1 MSSQVLESLASRNPN
16 GHRHWAPKGPWIHWC
31 VQPALESEQLSWSRI
46 KKENHGKVRNLC
58 FFGSLY
64 CDICQTV
71 SGHLAHN
78 TQVRAKSNIHLDEL
92 YKLFSVCSDLPEA
105 LLSFIS
111 TGLGP
116 LFSLHSSMIT
126 PFSEM
131 RETWGS
137 IVDIKKHNCHW

>member
-1 MSSQVLESLASRNPN
+1 MVHSIVIFVKQSQATL
-16 GHRHWAPKGPWIHWC
+16 HI
-31 VQPALESEQLSWSRI
+31 I
-46 KKENHGKVRNLC
+46 
-58 FFGSLY
+58 
-64 CDICQTV
+64 
-71 SGHLAHN
+71 N

-92 YKLFSVCSDLPEA
+92 YKLFSVCSDLPED

-116 LFSLHSSMIT
+116 LFSLHSSIIT

-137 IVDIKKHNCHW
+137 IVDIKKHDCH